1 MVMIR
6 MRSLLTLLFILFSG
20 SVLMAQ
26 GTRNVSGKVL
36 DTSGAPLNKA
46 SVSLFYETPGDT
58 LRTLTNSQG
67 EYRFA
72 GVKSRPF
79 SVKVSFQ
86 GFNAETRKVAD
97 EASEITINPI
107 ALNPSYRSLQE
118 IVISTP
124 PIVIKEDTVEFKADS
139 FKVKPNAMVEDL
151 LKKLPGVAV
160 DKDGNITA
168 QGKTV
173 TRVKVNGKDFFQ
185 GDAKTAT
192 RELSADMIDK
202 VQIVDDYGDQANMSG
217 IKDGEPEKVI
227 NLQLKKDKNK
237 GVFGRVTAG
246 AGTDQ
251 RYQVNGNVNYFNNN
265 KQLSLIGN
273 TNNINQSLFSQNDPG
288 SGGGNTGGGNQ
299 GRGESHCI
307 RKAFSLGGWI
317 NNKAGGRYS

>member
-20 SVLMAQ
+20 AALMAQ

-36 DTSGAPLNKA
+36 DTAGAALNKA

-79 SVKVSFQ
+79 TIKVSFQ
-86 GFNAETRKVAD
+86 GFNQETRQVKD
-97 EASEITINPI
+97 EAAEITINPI
-107 ALNPSYRSLQE
+107 TLSPDYRSLQE

-237 GVFGRVTAG
+237 GK
-246 AGTDQ
+246 D
-251 RYQVNGNVNYFNNN
+251 
-265 KQLSLIGN
+265 
-273 TNNINQSLFSQNDPG
+273 
-288 SGGGNTGGGNQ
+288 
-299 GRGESHCI
+299 
-307 RKAFSLGGWI
+307 
-317 NNKAGGRYS
+317 

>member
-6 MRSLLTLLFILFSG
+6 MRSLLTLLFIVFSG
-20 SVLMAQ
+20 TVLMAQ

-36 DTSGAPLNKA
+36 DTARAPLNKA

-67 EYRFA
+67 EYRFN

-79 SVKVSFQ
+79 TIKVSFL
-86 GFNAETRKVAD
+86 GFNAESRQVNE
-97 EASEITINPI
+97 EAAEITINPI
-107 ALNPSYRSLQE
+107 TLTPAYRSLQE

-168 QGKTV
+168 QGKSV

-185 GDAKTAT
+185 GDA
-192 RELSADMIDK
+192 
-202 VQIVDDYGDQANMSG
+202 
-217 IKDGEPEKVI
+217 
-227 NLQLKKDKNK
+227 
-237 GVFGRVTAG
+237 
-246 AGTDQ
+246 
-251 RYQVNGNVNYFNNN
+251 NG
-265 KQLSLIGN
+265 
-273 TNNINQSLFSQNDPG
+273 P
-288 SGGGNTGGGNQ
+288 
-299 GRGESHCI
+299 
-307 RKAFSLGGWI
+307 
-317 NNKAGGRYS
+317 

>member
-6 MRSLLTLLFILFSG
+6 MRSLLTLLLVLFSG
-20 SVLMAQ
+20 SLLMAQ

-36 DTSGAPLNKA
+36 DTAGVALNKA

-67 EYRFA
+67 EFRFSA
-72 GVKSRPF
+72 VKSRPF
-79 SVKVSFQ
+79 TLRVSFQ
-86 GFNAETRKVAD
+86 GFTTDERKVTD
-97 EASEITINPI
+97 EALEIQAGTFK
-107 ALNPSYRSLQE
+107 LTPSYRSLQE

-237 GVFGRVTAG
+237 GVFGRLTAG

-265 KQLSLIGN
+265 KQI
-273 TNNINQSLFSQNDPG
+273 
-288 SGGGNTGGGNQ
+288 
-299 GRGESHCI
+299 
-307 RKAFSLGGWI
+307 
-317 NNKAGGRYS
+317 